1 MARRIM
7 PDYHP
12 GEVLQARY
20 LFPAG
25 LSAHALAKKIHV
37 SPSRIERII
46 AGRLPVTVDTALRL
60 GCFFATG
67 PHYWLNLQR
76 EFDLQKSRIALA
88 GQLAAIY
95 PHGGPAAAENPARRL
110 S

>member
-12 GEVLQARY
+12 GEILQARY

-25 LSAHALAKKIHV
+25 LSAHALAKRLHV

-46 AGRLPVTVDTALRL
+46 AGRLPVTVDTALRFAK
-60 GCFFATG
+60 FFGTT
-67 PHYWLNLQR
+67 PHYWLNLQQ
-76 EFDLQKSRIALA
+76 EFDLYQSRA
-88 GQLAAIY
+88 QLSRQLEDISPCDAA
-95 PHGGPAAAENPARRL
+95 
-110 S
+110 

>member
-12 GEVLQARY
+12 GEILQARY

-25 LSAHALAKKIHV
+25 LSAHALAKRLHV

-46 AGRLPVTVDTALRL
+46 AGRLPVTVDTALRFAK
-60 GCFFATG
+60 FFGTT
-67 PHYWLNLQR
+67 PHYWLNLQQ
-76 EFDLQKSRIALA
+76 EFDLYQSRV
-88 GQLAAIY
+88 QLSRQLEDISPCDAA
-95 PHGGPAAAENPARRL
+95 
-110 S
+110 